1 MRLIDVLGTATSVR
15 IFDMK
20 KPVFR
25 REKTS
30 QSSIP
35 LLTLAAL
42 LILCSAV
49 LLASPLQESTQ
60 QITPP
65 AAERVDPFYKNLLED
80 AKFFFQSGKYP
91 EAIENLEIAYFGYL
105 DYPHKLLEC
114 YIYLEVCY
122 FQIKNGE
129 KSLYYY
135 NEIKRLKLEESLE
148 KLTLPKAV
156 LDRYRE
162 ISAYYSR
169 TEPKFVNPPV
179 LAPPPPP
186 VIKETARPTAG
197 QEAKNGANVLNSL
210 DLLTKARTEIVL
222 DKKIT
227 LYKQAL
233 EKDPSNTDI
242 YFEMKNSY
250 VAAKKYR
257 EAAKL
262 LELLLKNHPEI
273 VRIHR
278 ELGEVYL
285 GNKDYDKAAKAL
297 AESVQFEP
305 ENIELRYSLGKAY
318 MGAKKFKEAAAEF
331 NIVLAR
337 DPKYKDTSTLRQ
349 TCLGKIKK

>member
-1 MRLIDVLGTATSVR
+1 
-15 IFDMK
+15 MK
-20 KPVFR
+20 KPVFLG
-25 REKTS
+25 KKS
-30 QSSIP
+30 AQSSIL

-42 LILCSAV
+42 LFVFSAA
-49 LLASPLQESTQ
+49 LLASALQESTQ
-60 QITPP
+60 QISPP
-65 AAERVDPFYKNLLED
+65 ATERADPFYKNLLED
-80 AKFFFQSGKYP
+80 GKFFFQSGKYP

-114 YIYLEVCY
+114 YIYLEVCH
-122 FQIKNGE
+122 FQIKNAE

-148 KLTLPKAV
+148 KLTLPKSL
-156 LDRYRE
+156 LDRYQE
-162 ISAYYSR
+162 ISAYYDR

-179 LAPPPPP
+179 
-186 VIKETARPTAG
+186 IKETTRPTSG
-197 QEAKNGANVLNSL
+197 QEAKDGANVLNSP
-210 DLLTKARTEIVL
+210 DLLTKARTETVL

-233 EKDPSNTDI
+233 EKDPLNTDI
-242 YFEMKNSY
+242 YFEMKDAY

-278 ELGEVYL
+278 ELGGVYL
-285 GNKDYDKAAKAL
+285 SNKDYDKAAKAL

-305 ENIELRYSLGKAY
+305 ENIELRYSLGKTY

-331 NIVLAR
+331 NVVLAR
-337 DPKYKDTSTLRQ
+337 DPKYKDTSTLWQ
-349 TCLGKIKK
+349 ACLGKIKK

>member
-1 MRLIDVLGTATSVR
+1 
-15 IFDMK
+15 MK
-20 KPVFR
+20 KPVVLG
-25 REKTS
+25 KKS
-30 QSSIP
+30 AQSSIP

-42 LILCSAV
+42 LLVFSAA
-49 LLASPLQESTQ
+49 LSASPLQGSTR

-65 AAERVDPFYKNLLED
+65 AAERVDPFYEKLLVD
-80 AKFFFQSGKYP
+80 GKFFFQSGKYP
-91 EAIENLEIAYFGYL
+91 EAIENLEIAYFGFL

-122 FQIKNGE
+122 FQIKNGG

-156 LDRYRE
+156 LDRYQE

-169 TEPKFVNPPV
+169 TEPKFVNPPI
-179 LAPPPPP
+179 LAPPPPL
-186 VIKETARPTAG
+186 VIKETARPTSG
-197 QEAKNGANVLNSL
+197 QEAKDGANVLSSP
-210 DLLTKARTEIVL
+210 DLLAKARTETVL

-233 EKDPSNTDI
+233 DKDPSNIDI

-250 VAAKKYR
+250 VAARKYR

-273 VRIHR
+273 VHIHR

-305 ENIELRYSLGKAY
+305 ENIELRYLLGKAY

-337 DPKYKDTSTLRQ
+337 DPKYKDTSALRQ

>member
-1 MRLIDVLGTATSVR
+1 
-15 IFDMK
+15 MK
-20 KPVFR
+20 KTNIFR
-25 REKTS
+25 RK
-30 QSSIP
+30 P
-35 LLTLAAL
+35 LKAA
-42 LILCSAV
+42 I
-49 LLASPLQESTQ
+49 LLATLPILFAAASYAQSDQ
-60 QITPP
+60 QAVQQVKPP
-65 AAERVDPFYKNLLED
+65 VTEQVDPFYEKLLD
-80 AKFFFQSGKYP
+80 DGKFFYQSGKYP
-91 EAIENLEIAYFGYL
+91 EAIENLEIAFFGYL
-105 DYPHKLLEC
+105 DYSHKLLEC
-114 YIYLEVCY
+114 YVYLEVCY
-122 FQIKNGE
+122 YQIKNVE

-135 NEIKRLKLEESLE
+135 NKIKRLKLEESLP
-148 KLTLPKAV
+148 KLALPKV
-156 LDRYRE
+156 LLDRYRD
-162 ISAYYSR
+162 INAFYDR

-186 VIKETARPTAG
+186 VIKETTRPTSG
-197 QEAKNGANVLNSL
+197 PEAKGGANVLSSP
-210 DLLTKARTEIVL
+210 DLLAKARTETVL

-233 EKDPSNTDI
+233 DKDPSNIDI

-257 EAAKL
+257 DAAKL

-285 GNKDYDKAAKAL
+285 SNKDYDKAAKAL

-318 MGAKKFKEAAAEF
+318 MGAKKFKEAAGEF

-337 DPKYKDTSTLRQ
+337 DPKYKDTRELRT
-349 TCLGKIKK
+349 TCQDKAKK

>member
-1 MRLIDVLGTATSVR
+1 
-15 IFDMK
+15 MK
-20 KPVFR
+20 KPVFLG
-25 REKTS
+25 KKS
-30 QSSIP
+30 AQSSIL

-42 LILCSAV
+42 LSVFSAA
-49 LLASPLQESTQ
+49 LLASALQESTQ

-65 AAERVDPFYKNLLED
+65 ATERVDPFYKNLLED
-80 AKFFFQSGKYP
+80 GKFFFQSGKYP

-114 YIYLEVCY
+114 YIYLEVCH
-122 FQIKNGE
+122 FQIKNAE

-148 KLTLPKAV
+148 KLTLPKSL

-162 ISAYYSR
+162 ISAYYDR

-179 LAPPPPP
+179 
-186 VIKETARPTAG
+186 IKETTRPTSG
-197 QEAKNGANVLNSL
+197 QEAKDGASVLNSP

-222 DKKIT
+222 YKKIT

-233 EKDPSNTDI
+233 EKDPLNTDI
-242 YFEMKNSY
+242 YFEMKDAY

-278 ELGEVYL
+278 ELGGVYL
-285 GNKDYDKAAKAL
+285 SNKDYDKAAKAL

-305 ENIELRYSLGKAY
+305 ENIELRYSLGKTY

-331 NIVLAR
+331 NVVLAR
-337 DPKYKDTSTLRQ
+337 DPKYKDTSTLWQ
-349 TCLGKIKK
+349 ACLGKIKK